1 MSNPGNKKLQRA
13 KYGSSP
19 SAVEGETVTTTY
31 RSNGR
36 TYTVTRQAGSVINNG
51 GDMEAG
57 LYPRIGM
64 SLGFLRR
71 TRTTEDCG
79 ACVANEDVAS
89 VTPLA
94 RATAQVAALATGA
107 GATQA
112 GGLANAAANALSVAR
127 LATAA
132 AVAALNSATTSAA
145 ITSAQ
150 TALDAARVT
159 EATELADY
167 NQALANK
174 DASDTAAAYIAAN
187 TSTVAG
193 LVTYNAAIA
202 TFNAIAN
209 PTAANRT
216 TLANAKGVYDGLV
229 ATEATALA
237 AWLAAEL

>member
-1 MSNPGNKKLQRA
+1 MSNPGNKRRQRA

-19 SAVEGETVTTTY
+19 SAEEGETVTTTY

-36 TYTVTRQAGSVINNG
+36 TYTVTRQTGSVINNG
-51 GDMEAG
+51 GNMEAG

-71 TRTTEDCG
+71 TRATEDCG

-89 VTPLA
+89 VTPLDRA
-94 RATAQVAALATGA
+94 RAQVGALAVAAALTA
-107 GATQA
+107 
-112 GGLANAAANALSVAR
+112 ANNAANALSVAR

-132 AVAALNSATTSAA
+132 AVTALNNATTSAA
-145 ITSAQ
+145 ITTAQ

-167 NQALANK
+167 NESLANK
-174 DASDTAAAYIAAN
+174 AASDAADAYITAN
-187 TSTVAG
+187 TNTVAG

-202 TFNAIAN
+202 TFNAIAS
-209 PTAANRT
+209 PSAADRA
-216 TLANAKGVYDGLV
+216 TLAAAKTVYDGLV
-229 ATEATALA
+229 TTEATALA